1 MRINL
6 RMRQFLTIGLWVL
19 FCAVTHAQQTKTDP
33 LQPERGDA
41 QSWIGTMGWPQATQ
55 ACENRSAEQA
65 SARPSAK
72 SVETRFNEYRVATY
86 ENEEGDHQTLEIRR
100 AGALLHSME
109 GFRFAIGH
117 VADSELA
124 KRTPVGSDITA
135 RGVPMLVV
143 SEWTGGAHCCY
154 RFHLFEVGTQFRFLQ
169 TMDAGHGDQSRF
181 ENLDQDPA
189 LEFQMNDWTFAHWR
203 TSFAQSPAPR
213 VILKFSEGQ
222 YRLCPDLMRKVR
234 PTETALRQKAA
245 ELASSDAWNAG
256 GQPPVELWVEMLDL
270 IYAGNPRDAWEL
282 LRMSWPANNANRADF
297 EHEFRAQLARSPFA
311 GSLLP

>member
-1 MRINL
+1 
-6 RMRQFLTIGLWVL
+6 MRQFLTIGLWVL

-189 LEFQMNDWTFAHWR
+189 LEFQMNDWTFAYWR

>member
-1 MRINL
+1 MRIIL
-6 RMRQFLTIGLWVL
+6 RMRQYLTFGLWLL
-19 FCAVTHAQQTKTDP
+19 FWSVARAQQARTAL

-41 QSWIGTMGWPQATQ
+41 QSWIGKMDWPQAAQ
-55 ACENRSAEQA
+55 ACENRSAEPTE
-65 SARPSAK
+65 ARPSAK

-100 AGALLHSME
+100 AGALLHSIE

-143 SEWTGGAHCCY
+143 SEWTGGAHCCF

-169 TMDAGHGDQSRF
+169 TIDAGHGDQSRF
-181 ENLDQDPA
+181 ENLDPDPA
-189 LEFQMNDWTFAHWR
+189 LEFQMNDWTFAYWR

-222 YRLCPDLMRKVR
+222 YRLSPALMRKV
-234 PTETALRQKAA
+234 PSSESALRQKAA

-270 IYAGNPRDAWEL
+270 IYAGNSREAWEL
-282 LRMSWPANNANRADF
+282 LLMSWPANNADRADF
-297 EHEFRAQLARSPFA
+297 EREFRAQLARSPFA